1 MKTFITLPGIG
12 GSGEDHWQTLWE
24 RSNPSMRRFKPS
36 DWDRPQLSEWH
47 GALQNAVDAA
57 AHPII
62 LVAHSLSCLLVA
74 HWAALSTS
82 AIAGAFLAAVP
93 DPNAPAFP
101 SAANSFRGVPTGVL
115 RFSSVVVASTDDP
128 YGSLEYVQNRAQQ
141 WNSRLV
147 KIGAAGHI
155 NALSNLGEWLEGKS
169 IMDDFVESLGLVE
182 GANPSI

>member
-1 MKTFITLPGIG
+1 
-12 GSGEDHWQTLWE
+12 
-24 RSNPSMRRFKPS
+24 
-36 DWDRPQLSEWH
+36 
-47 GALQNAVDAA
+47 
-57 AHPII
+57 
-62 LVAHSLSCLLVA
+62 
-74 HWAALSTS
+74 
-82 AIAGAFLAAVP
+82 
-93 DPNAPAFP
+93 
-101 SAANSFRGVPTGVL
+101 
-115 RFSSVVVASTDDP
+115 VVASTDDP